1 MSETLSYITIKT
13 VTIENGTIKKAST
26 LKYDAVTA
34 SHTDAV
40 IEYLEEYEKGKRIS

>member
-13 VTIENGTIKKAST
+13 VTVENGKVKKAST
-26 LKYDAVTA
+26 LKYDDVAA

-40 IEYLEEYEKGKRIS
+40 IEYLEECEKGKHIS